1 MKASRVRDE
10 GLERHALPSPFLYLM
25 EVGAHEAGDRDLHND
40 LVRPHC
46 STADLQDEGAE
57 LPEGYRCCLTEYQDE
72 PPEDKEICGRDTQ
85 SL

>member
-1 MKASRVRDE
+1 MRDE
-10 GLERHALPSPFLYLM
+10 GLERHALPSPFLYLLK
-25 EVGAHEAGDRDLHND
+25 VGANEARDQDLHNG

-57 LPEGYRCCLTEYQDE
+57 LLKAHRCCLTEYQDE
-72 PPEDKEICGRDTQ
+72 PPEDKEIRGSDTQ